1 MIYPAAFE
9 ARATILQSVRE
20 SCVDKSTADYCT
32 PVKSGLQLDESEL
45 SRSARETYEYIL
57 STSHVAISCAS
68 ILGFLEPGQ
77 KTNLMTRYQEFQH
90 HQHQPRLRQT
100 PLRKLAAATEALQ
113 SGTAHLLQRQ
123 NQEGP
128 WMEIVLLRRQAE
140 YLPQTKF
147 PYLERLARLAD
158 NDRR

>member
-1 MIYPAAFE
+1 LHPSSF
-9 ARATILQSVRE
+9 
-20 SCVDKSTADYCT
+20 
-32 PVKSGLQLDESEL
+32 
-45 SRSARETYEYIL
+45 SR
-57 STSHVAISCAS
+57 V
-68 ILGFLEPGQ
+68 FLELHP
-77 KTNLMTRYQEFQH
+77 
-90 HQHQPRLRQT
+90 PS
-100 PLRKLAAATEALQ
+100 P
-113 SGTAHLLQRQ
+113 HLLQRQ

>member
-9 ARATILQSVRE
+9 APATILQSVRE
-20 SCVDKSTADYCT
+20 SCVDKSTADYCS

-77 KTNLMTRYQEFQH
+77 KTNLMTRYQEFQIINISLAYAKR
-90 HQHQPRLRQT
+90 PCASLPP
-100 PLRKLAAATEALQ
+100 PLRPCKVERHSHNLWRVILTFFQKTNSAGQMLA
-113 SGTAHLLQRQ
+113 
-123 NQEGP
+123 
-128 WMEIVLLRRQAE
+128 VL
-140 YLPQTKF
+140 
-147 PYLERLARLAD
+147 
-158 NDRR
+158 